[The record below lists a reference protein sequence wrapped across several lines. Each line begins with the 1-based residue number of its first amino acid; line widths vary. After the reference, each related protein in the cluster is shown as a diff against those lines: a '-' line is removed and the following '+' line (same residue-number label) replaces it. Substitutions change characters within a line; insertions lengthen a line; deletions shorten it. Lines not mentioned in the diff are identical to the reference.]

1 MEQDNSI
8 IILKL
13 YQVPKVEHFRKDV
26 SKMVQKIKS
35 DSGIRIGENI
45 SCLRQKKA
53 MTQEDMARELQL
65 LGFSI
70 SRSTYAKM
78 EMGTHTMEAS
88 VLEAVRDIL
97 DTTYDELLKRT

>member
-1 MEQDNSI
+1 
-8 IILKL
+8 
-13 YQVPKVEHFRKDV
+13 
-26 SKMVQKIKS
+26 MVQKIKS

-45 SCLRQKKA
+45 SYLRQKKA

-65 LGFSI
+65 LGFSV

-78 EMGTHTMEAS
+78 EMGTHTIEAS